1 MSDSPITCTVGPSA
15 VTGERCGKPAVTT
28 FVGRNGEIF
37 AECADHAP
45 ASLATSGMVESAPL
59 AHPPTR
65 TTKPFVL
72 VRNGAIVGYAESAS
86 PAVEKRAARLGA
98 KIVKVVR

>member
-28 FVGRNGEIF
+28 FTGRNGEIF

-45 ASLATSGMVESAPL
+45 ASLATSGMVEAAP
-59 AHPPTR
+59 APHPPTK
-65 TTKPFVL
+65 TTHAYVL
-72 VRNGAIVGYAESAS
+72 VRDGKIVGYGAS
-86 PAVEKRAARLGA
+86 RGPAVVRRAARLGA
-98 KIVKVVR
+98 QIVKVVR